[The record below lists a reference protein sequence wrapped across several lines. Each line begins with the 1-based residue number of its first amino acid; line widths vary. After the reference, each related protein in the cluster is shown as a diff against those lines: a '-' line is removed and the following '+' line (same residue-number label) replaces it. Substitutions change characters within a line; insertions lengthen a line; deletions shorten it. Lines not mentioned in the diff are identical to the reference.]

1 MGNLSMAVVVPSIS
15 SASSYSSSL
24 ILRPFKLLPATKPSS
39 SSSALSLVLTC
50 AAPSSKDARGGKRKP
65 TSRRSKYGTS
75 RRSTLKKSFNQEQVV
90 FTAPVSHEPH
100 VGIIGGG
107 MAGLLCALGLEQRGF
122 KSTVFDTGIHGL
134 GGRLGT
140 RTIVG
145 GDKELIFDHAAQF
158 FTVSDP
164 VFGDLVNGWLA
175 KGLVEEWKGRVGEI
189 DAGGGGGFVPFPP
202 IPPRYVGVDGMRFL
216 ADSLLSQSEMVNVVR
231 PCWISKLEPFNGMWH
246 LSENGKPCGQFDVIV
261 IAHNGKCANRLLATS
276 GLPLIARQMKKLDLS
291 SIWALMAAFDD
302 PLPIPFEGAF
312 VRGVDA
318 LSWMGNNSG
327 KLSKGKQSPECWT
340 LFSTGAYGK
349 RNKVPQESIPC
360 ETAEKV
366 KESMLEGVEAALG
379 MEKGQ
384 LQRPSYT
391 KLQLWGAALPTNSPG
406 IPCIFD
412 PQGRAGICGD
422 WLLGSNME
430 SAALSGIALANHIG
444 DYLETVAAAEEFGIG
459 LTTDFHPIQGHDI
472 GQFSGLKNVQQPVQD
487 ALHSSVTVLV

>member
-1 MGNLSMAVVVPSIS
+1 MPVGKLGCM
-15 SASSYSSSL
+15 SAREMCESVACYIRLALNCKTNEGTQSSSQ
-24 ILRPFKLLPATKPSS
+24 LL
-39 SSSALSLVLTC
+39 ALC
-50 AAPSSKDARGGKRKP
+50 
-65 TSRRSKYGTS
+65 
-75 RRSTLKKSFNQEQVV
+75 
-90 FTAPVSHEPH
+90 
-100 VGIIGGG
+100 
-107 MAGLLCALGLEQRGF
+107 C
-122 KSTVFDTGIHGL
+122 
-134 GGRLGT
+134 
-140 RTIVG
+140 
-145 GDKELIFDHAAQF
+145 DKNYL
-158 FTVSDP
+158 
-164 VFGDLVNGWLA
+164 
-175 KGLVEEWKGRVGEI
+175 
-189 DAGGGGGFVPFPP
+189 
-202 IPPRYVGVDGMRFL
+202 MM
-216 ADSLLSQSEMVNVVR
+216 EMV
-231 PCWISKLEPFNGMWH
+231 
-246 LSENGKPCGQFDVIV
+246 IV
-261 IAHNGKCANRLLATS
+261 MHTLRMRL
-276 GLPLIARQMKKLDLS
+276 QKLDLS

-444 DYLETVAAAEEFGIG
+444 NYLETGGETPAAAEEFGIG
-459 LTTDFHPIQGHDI
+459 LTTDFPPIQGHDI
-472 GQFSGLKNVQQPVQD
+472 GQFSGLKNIQQPVQD
-487 ALHSSVTVLV
+487 ALHSSVTVTV